1 MVQLKKILKYLSSI
15 NTLLERKRERE
26 RERSTK
32 IGGGAFNYVLSSGK
46 IGGGQKYNI

>member
-15 NTLLERKRERE
+15 NTLIERE
-26 RERSTK
+26 RDRSTT

>member
-1 MVQLKKILKYLSSI
+1 MVQLKKILQNISSKI
-15 NTLLERKRERE
+15 SILLERERE

>member
-1 MVQLKKILKYLSSI
+1 MKKLLKFISSI
-15 NTLLERKRERE
+15 KNLPERE

>member
-1 MVQLKKILKYLSSI
+1 MVQLKKLLKYLSSI
-15 NTLLERKRERE
+15 NTLLERE

>member
-15 NTLLERKRERE
+15 NTLLERERE
-26 RERSTK
+26 RERDQQRL
-32 IGGGAFNYVLSSGK
+32 GGGAFNYVLSSGK

>member
-1 MVQLKKILKYLSSI
+1 MKKLLKFISSI
-15 NTLLERKRERE
+15 KNLPERERE